1 MARLSVL
8 ALIQVGD
15 RHENESELADMAVEA
30 QVAGLFGAEPQI
42 QRHVAVAG
50 VDWVLVHDGVHPVL
64 GAHDLYVCICVC
76 RYVHLYLSIYLSIGL
91 SVCLSVSL
99 SLSIDLSICLGVH
112 AVLGAH
118 ELTSASWRMSARQ
131 LIYVYQCM
139 YRYIYAR
146 THTNIHSYKHTYRQT
161 YI

>member
-76 RYVHLYLSIYLSIGL
+76 IYVHLYLSIYLSIGL
-91 SVCLSVSL
+91 SVCLSVCLSVSL
-99 SLSIDLSICLGVH
+99 SLSLSFDRSIYMSRGPCGSWCARIDVGVL
-112 AVLGAH
+112 ADEREA
-118 ELTSASWRMSARQ
+118 
-131 LIYVYQCM
+131 
-139 YRYIYAR
+139 
-146 THTNIHSYKHTYRQT
+146 TNICISMYV
-161 YI
+161 